1 MTAWRPAVPGVAEV
15 FHAHFVDHVYPAH
28 VHDAWTLLIVDAGVI
43 RYDLHRHQHGAVPS
57 TVTLLPPYVPHDG
70 WSGMPGGFHKRVLYL
85 DRSVLPEDLVGAAA
99 DQPTVPDPALRDR
112 IHRLHQD
119 LGLPGEELAA
129 ESRLAF
135 VAERLRAQLRRRRAD
150 RAPGPP
156 GVAERLRELLDAR
169 LDRGIVLREAA
180 DALGTHPT
188 HLVRSFTARY
198 GLPPHRYLTGRR
210 VELARRLL
218 LDGWPPAAAATAA
231 GFYDQPHLTRHFVR
245 HVGDTPGRFARG
257 GHP

>member
-1 MTAWRPAVPGVAEV
+1 MTAWRPAVPGVTEV

-28 VHDAWTLLIVDAGVI
+28 VHAVWTLLIVDDGVI
-43 RYDLHRHQHGAVPS
+43 RYDLYRHRHGAVPA

-70 WSGMPGGFHKRVLYL
+70 RSAVPGGFHKRVLYL
-85 DRSVLPEDLVGAAA
+85 DRSVLPEGLVGAAV
-99 DQPTVPDPALRDR
+99 DRPSVTDRLLRDR

-129 ESRLAF
+129 ESRLVF
-135 VAERLRAQLRRRRAD
+135 VAERLRAHLRRRPSD
-150 RAPGPP
+150 RPVGPP
-156 GVAERLRELLDAR
+156 GVAERLRELLEAR
-169 LDRGIVLREAA
+169 VDRGIGLREAA
-180 DALGTHPT
+180 DALGAHPT

-218 LDGWPPAAAATAA
+218 LDGRPPAEAASAA
-231 GFYDQPHLTRHFVR
+231 GFYDQAHLTRHFVR
-245 HVGDTPGRFARG
+245 HVGVTPGRFARG
-257 GHP
+257 AGR